1 MPRALLIHP
10 CIGRRVPL
18 ARRIYPSHAL
28 FSPQVSCQDAPAM
41 IQYLDEMQVLCLRV
55 EPTHLILLSTP
66 CESKMI
72 RGFRIKLQNSAEI
85 TWLTE
90 GIQNPT
96 HLGGSIELIIS
107 SSFDN
112 PSAVDLMPVL
122 LGSIPTNKGASY
134 FISDSGGDTP
144 SSAIFR

>member
-1 MPRALLIHP
+1 
-10 CIGRRVPL
+10 
-18 ARRIYPSHAL
+18 
-28 FSPQVSCQDAPAM
+28 
-41 IQYLDEMQVLCLRV
+41 
-55 EPTHLILLSTP
+55 
-66 CESKMI
+66 MI